1 MWKFPSVWKKQ
12 RHMQVFSVNL
22 NFLKRYKE
30 TRNSRKK
37 TWARTSHRWWK
48 GLELGAVFLEAQEYL
63 SGGTLAAPPT
73 RLTSSLVPHLSF
85 LLLLM
90 VSLFFSAPPGF
101 FFLTTCASCSLCI
114 LASLPLCFL
123 QASVY
128 VCVQTPWEDLL
139 GSPYPIKG
147 THHWS
152 EPRARPPRLSMA
164 LYGAYSESLTQS
176 SMSLAVG
183 IYHTNMVSWCKK
195 MFHASLYRKEET
207 VVGASTQSM
216 KIGQIMN
223 IFPGE
228 NLQMYYLPSICC
240 GLTWFLKSYEWML
253 HSEVFSQFT

>member
-1 MWKFPSVWKKQ
+1 MSWGSSKITHAQLPSQCPALSEPSANGVRIINCEEMLPSHSVRCESFLRFERNRDICKF
-12 RHMQVFSVNL
+12 FSVNL

-139 GSPYPIKG
+139 GSPYPIRAPITG
-147 THHWS
+147 QNP
-152 EPRARPPRLSMA
+152 EPVHLGYQWLFMVPTVNLWLNHLCLWQWEYIIQTWCPGVRKCFMLPCIERKKLWLEPA
-164 LYGAYSESLTQS
+164 LR
-176 SMSLAVG
+176 V
-183 IYHTNMVSWCKK
+183 WK
-195 MFHASLYRKEET
+195 
-207 VVGASTQSM
+207 
-216 KIGQIMN
+216 
-223 IFPGE
+223 
-228 NLQMYYLPSICC
+228 
-240 GLTWFLKSYEWML
+240 
-253 HSEVFSQFT
+253 